1 MSDTYL
7 EGGCLCGHIRYR
19 AEGPPHSVTHCHC
32 EQCRRYTGAIYATGL
47 AYKVDNIKW
56 LHGEP
61 TLYSD
66 NDASINGRSFCPKCG
81 SSIADHQLEDG
92 DIWLYVGTLDNPG
105 SIKPQNHIYTGEKIS
120 WVKIDDGLSQHKE
133 DT

>member
-19 AEGPPHSVTHCHC
+19 AEGLPHSVTHCHC

-47 AYKVDNIKW
+47 AYKTADIEW

-61 TLYSD
+61 TVYLATD
-66 NDASINGRSFCPKCG
+66 DSINGRSFCPKCG
-81 SSIADHQLEDG
+81 SSVADHQLEYDE
-92 DIWLYVGTLDNPG
+92 IWLYVGTLDHPE
-105 SIKPQNHIYTGEKIS
+105 SVTPQNHIYTAETIP
-120 WVKIDDGLSQHKE
+120 WVKIGDDLPRHKK